1 MSEQTAQTPQSARA
15 TRTEEFVIS
24 GDKLIATVKRIW
36 HEGDARRIGI
46 KDATGATLIE
56 IPMMVG
62 VIGALLMP
70 TLAAVGAIA
79 ALVTDLRIVVE
90 RVDDLPSAP
99 ARENAP
105 DLADLGDNPMGIEEP
120 AASPKWR

>member
-1 MSEQTAQTPQSARA
+1 MSEQTAQLPQSAQT
-15 TRTEEFVIS
+15 TRTEEFVIT

-36 HEGDARRIGI
+36 HEGNARRIGI
-46 KDATGATLIE
+46 KDAEGVTLIE
-56 IPMMVG
+56 IPMTVG

-90 RVDDLPSAP
+90 RVSDAVAP
-99 ARENAP
+99 PAAAP
-105 DLADLGDNPMGIEEP
+105 DRGDLGDAPTGIDEPVANPV
-120 AASPKWR
+120 WR